1 SGVTVCVLTL
11 VSVQPGSVGDTLLL
25 TRLEKGT
32 TPVTIR
38 IPTAPD
44 KVRAGMRGRGGGPAM
59 FGAQITAPFLLQ
71 APLRSVLSDFDAIQ
85 KEQKEANS
93 CTEKQD
99 WWLRRSE
106 LDRRMKSLIETLE
119 TQVLGCWRVALIP
132 TGPEPGLAEEA
143 ARLHPQLSSCG
154 WRDS

>member
-11 VSVQPGSVGDTLLL
+11 ASIQPGSVGDTLLL
-25 TRLEKGT
+25 TRLEKDT

-44 KVRAGMRGRGGGPAM
+44 K
-59 FGAQITAPFLLQ
+59 

-85 KEQKEANS
+85 KEQKETNS

-119 TQVLGCWRVALIP
+119 TQVLGCWRGALIP
-132 TGPEPGLAEEA
+132 TSPEPGLAEEA
-143 ARLHPQLSSCG
+143 ARLHPQLSQCG

>member
-11 VSVQPGSVGDTLLL
+11 ASVQPGSVGDTLLL

-32 TPVTIR
+32 TPVNIR
-38 IPTAPD
+38 IPTA
-44 KVRAGMRGRGGGPAM
+44 
-59 FGAQITAPFLLQ
+59 LNN
-71 APLRSVLSDFDAIQ
+71 APLCSVLSDFDAIQ

-93 CTEKQD
+93 CTDKQE
-99 WWLRRSE
+99 WWQCRSE

-119 TQVLGCWRVALIP
+119 MQVLGCWRGALIP

-143 ARLHPQLSSCG
+143 ACLQPQLRQCG

>member
-11 VSVQPGSVGDTLLL
+11 ASTQFGAVGDTLLL
-25 TRLEKGT
+25 ARLEKGT
-32 TPVTIR
+32 APVNIR
-38 IPTAPD
+38 IPTALG
-44 KVRAGMRGRGGGPAM
+44 K
-59 FGAQITAPFLLQ
+59 
-71 APLRSVLSDFDAIQ
+71 APLRSVLSDFDAIL
-85 KEQKEANS
+85 KEQKEANN
-93 CTEKQD
+93 CTDKQD

-119 TQVLGCWRVALIP
+119 TQVLGCWRGALIP

-143 ARLHPQLSSCG
+143 ARLHPQLCQCG